1 MDNKALDRLH
11 FEGRL
16 WMIGAFILF
25 VSVPFIFS
33 GVTGIWPKADEFLP
47 GFFTTAVIF
56 WPVAIIEVLTFSP
69 MLGVGGTY
77 LGFVTGNLTNMK
89 VPAAL
94 NAQDALGL
102 EKGSETADAV
112 ATIAIATS
120 SIVTMTIII
129 IGILLFIP
137 LTPLLNS
144 EALKPAFDNVIPA
157 LFGALGMVYVAKR
170 PRIAAVPL
178 VFMIVFFLIVKDGS
192 IVGIMV
198 PVGVAL
204 ALVTA
209 RQLYKK
215 GKIDR

>member
-1 MDNKALDRLH
+1 
-11 FEGRL
+11 
-16 WMIGAFILF
+16 MIGAFFLF

-33 GVTGIWPKADEFLP
+33 GITGIWPKLNEFLP
-47 GFFTTAVIF
+47 GFLTTAMIF
-56 WPVAIIEVLTFSP
+56 WPVAVIEVLTFSP

-102 EKGSETADAV
+102 EKGSESADAV

-120 SIVTMTIII
+120 SIVTMLIII
-129 IGILLFIP
+129 IGIVLFIP
-137 LTPLLNS
+137 LTPFLNS
-144 EALKPAFDNVIPA
+144 EVLKPAFDNVIPA

-170 PRIAAVPL
+170 PTIALIPL
-178 VFMIVFFLIVKDGS
+178 VFMVVFFLIVRNGS

-198 PVGVAL
+198 PVGVIL
-204 ALVTA
+204 ALSSA
-209 RQLYKK
+209 RYLYKK
-215 GKIDR
+215 GKISQ